1 MTPDPETER
10 VLRRITSDK
19 ARSALRRRVTS
30 MDEKLVLA
38 DWSASGFTSAELIGV
53 YRAPRGQR
61 PHSAIIKITSAG
73 QGDREEEAHQSA
85 WWHAPADFARMHLAR
100 PLGNPIPV
108 EGGEWIS
115 FQQVAGGGFGE
126 LAQFGKALPDWD
138 EAAQTCSRILVS
150 ASTEWNPESKATKA
164 PVRDLLNELVGR
176 RVAKGG
182 TIRAWAANI
191 PELLERPRRLIRC
204 GTAILV
210 NPFELLDDTS
220 VGGATELLVLRG
232 HSHGDLH
239 PGNLLVVR
247 HANPERLQYCLVDL
261 SRYRPDGLL
270 AWDPVY
276 LTLTTVAER
285 LRDGELANPALERLR
300 RWLVR
305 PDEPPRSPLP
315 DRVVQ
320 AVIRGSHFAEEQLA
334 REYEMRSEW
343 QRQRLV
349 CVIAVALML
358 TGRGG
363 LLSPTHREW
372 FFWLAAEAATELVGD
387 TANADDEPLPRP
399 ARLITGE
406 EVVDFEQRSRAAKLS
421 DAAGDFTANPRE
433 DFWAQLVGELRAA
446 RLDAGDRATFA
457 VDTEELLLLL
467 GKPRGPSPA
476 HTDRVEKYLRG
487 LARVLTD
494 ALRPSA
500 TDKDVRAAG
509 YQAQRLQG
517 WLLDLLS

>member
-1 MTPDPETER
+1 MTPDLEKEH
-10 VLRRITSDK
+10 VLGRITSDK

-53 YRAPRGQR
+53 YRTPRGQR
-61 PHSAIIKITSAG
+61 AHSAIIKISSDG
-73 QGDREEEAHQSA
+73 QGDREEEAHRSA
-85 WWHAPADFARMHLAR
+85 WRHAPADFAHMHLAR
-100 PLGNPIPV
+100 PLGDPIPV

-126 LAQFGKALPDWD
+126 LAQFARVLPDWD
-138 EAAQTCSRILVS
+138 EAAQTCGRILVS
-150 ASTEWNPESKATKA
+150 ASTEWNPESKAAKV

-182 TIRAWAANI
+182 TIRAWAADI

-210 NPFELLDDTS
+210 NPFELLDDAS
-220 VGGATELLVLRG
+220 VGGAAKLLVVRG
-232 HSHGDLH
+232 RSHGDLH
-239 PGNLLVVR
+239 PGNLLVDR
-247 HANPERLQYCLVDL
+247 HANSERLQYCLVDL

-270 AWDPVY
+270 AWDPIY

-285 LRDGELANPALERLR
+285 LTAGKLDNRARERLR

-320 AVIRGSHFAEEQLA
+320 AMVRGSHLAEQQLA
-334 REYEMRSEW
+334 HEHGMRSEW
-343 QRQRLV
+343 WCQRLV
-349 CVIAVALML
+349 CMVAVALIL
-358 TGRGG
+358 TGRAR

-372 FFWLAAEAATELVGD
+372 FFWLAAEAATELVGG
-387 TANADDEPLPRP
+387 TADADDEPLPQP
-399 ARLITGE
+399 ARLITGA
-406 EVVDFEQRSRAAKLS
+406 EVADFELRSCVAKLS
-421 DAAGDFTANPRE
+421 EAAGEVTANPRE
-433 DFWAQLVGELRAA
+433 DIWAQLIGELRAA
-446 RLDAGDRATFA
+446 RLDAIDRATFA

-467 GKPRGPSPA
+467 GKPRGPSPTHA
-476 HTDRVEKYLRG
+476 DRVEKYLRD
-487 LARVLTD
+487 LARVLND

-500 TDKDVRAAG
+500 TDTDVRAAG
-509 YQAQRLQG
+509 YHARRLQG